1 MNKNS
6 RMALS
11 HRFNRQINHDKDAF
25 NRLLSIIHFQTKTNI
40 VSCVINGFIISSGLK
55 SCALAVIHDTMQPM
69 ACEGVFRLKSKSEQL
84 AEMQQRREKILDM
97 IREDG
102 SATVKMLTE
111 TFNLTEATIRTDL
124 RVLQQQGYVQ
134 RFHGGATLVD
144 GKQNTHALLLER
156 QINLAEKD
164 RIGALAASFIEPGD
178 TIILDSG
185 TTTTAIAN
193 HLSHIKKLSVITT
206 GVNIALQLGGEPGVN
221 ILLTGGSFKFPTL
234 STSGDKAASFFENV
248 LAQKLFLA
256 TACISPRLGLSFP
269 SETDIKVK
277 MAMINAANTVYVVAD
292 SSKIDKVSMFALPCD
307 WSHINYLITDAGI
320 SPTAVQAFE
329 KLGVKVLIAGA

>member
-1 MNKNS
+1 M
-6 RMALS
+6 
-11 HRFNRQINHDKDAF
+11 
-25 NRLLSIIHFQTKTNI
+25 
-40 VSCVINGFIISSGLK
+40 
-55 SCALAVIHDTMQPM
+55 
-69 ACEGVFRLKSKSEQL
+69 KSKNEQL
-84 AEMQQRREKILDM
+84 AEMQLRREKILDM

-102 SATVKMLTE
+102 SATVKTLTE
-111 TFNLTEATIRTDL
+111 AFNLTEATIRTDL

-134 RFHGGATLVD
+134 RYHGGATLVD
-144 GKQNTHALLLER
+144 GKQNTHSLLLER
-156 QINLAEKD
+156 QINMPQKD
-164 RIGALAASFIEPGD
+164 QIGRLAASFIEPGD

-193 HLSHIKKLSVITT
+193 HLNHIKRLSVITT

-256 TACISPRLGLSFP
+256 TACISPRLGLSYP

-307 WSHINYLITDAGI
+307 WSHIDYLITDRGI
-320 SPTAVQAFE
+320 SDAAIKAFE
-329 KLGVKVLIAGA
+329 ALGVTVLLPD

>member
-1 MNKNS
+1 MNS
-6 RMALS
+6 
-11 HRFNRQINHDKDAF
+11 
-25 NRLLSIIHFQTKTNI
+25 LLSIIHFQTKTNI
-40 VSCVINGFIISSGLK
+40 VSCVINGFIIASGLK
-55 SCALAVIHDTMQPM
+55 SCALAVMYGTMQPM
-69 ACEGVFRLKSKSEQL
+69 AREGVFRLKSKSEQL

-156 QINLAEKD
+156 QVNLAEKD
-164 RIGALAASFIEPGD
+164 RIGELAASFIEPGD

-320 SPTAVQAFE
+320 GPTAVQAFE

>member
-1 MNKNS
+1 M
-6 RMALS
+6 
-11 HRFNRQINHDKDAF
+11 
-25 NRLLSIIHFQTKTNI
+25 
-40 VSCVINGFIISSGLK
+40 
-55 SCALAVIHDTMQPM
+55 
-69 ACEGVFRLKSKSEQL
+69 
-84 AEMQQRREKILDM
+84 
-97 IREDG
+97 
-102 SATVKMLTE
+102 
-111 TFNLTEATIRTDL
+111 
-124 RVLQQQGYVQ
+124 
-134 RFHGGATLVD
+134 
-144 GKQNTHALLLER
+144 ER
-156 QINLAEKD
+156 QINLTEKD
-164 RIGALAASFIEPGD
+164 RIGELAASFIEPGD

-221 ILLTGGSFKFPTL
+221 ILLTGGTFKFPTL

-277 MAMINAANTVYVVAD
+277 MAMINAATTVYVVAD